1 MKNLEIYIHIP
12 FCVRKCEYCDFLSFP
27 ADDDAKLRYV
37 KGLMAEMI
45 FYGPLMK
52 NYQVSSVYIG
62 GGTPS
67 SIDEQWIAALME
79 GVFDCFN
86 VLPDAE
92 ISIEC
97 NPGTLSREKLL
108 AYKDAGINRLSI
120 GLQSANN
127 DELKLLGRIH
137 TFEQFV
143 TNYELAR
150 NVGFKN
156 INVDLMYGLPGQSA
170 SQYMATVNKII
181 RLNPDHI
188 SAYSLIVEKGTPF
201 YEKYKFDMV
210 RQEAGMRTE
219 FLPNEDELYDM
230 EKAGQKAFM
239 DAGYRQYETSN
250 YAKRGMECRHN
261 IGYWTRADYLGLGIG
276 AASLISNVRYTNTS
290 DMDEYLSRCRHIH
303 DVGDDIFKA
312 NLHVAADVI
321 DKKGQM
327 EEFMF
332 LGLRMNEGVTRE
344 AFERAFGIS
353 IDAIYKDTIDS
364 LKKQELL
371 VVKDGHIY
379 LSERGKDVAN
389 YVMAQFLRD

>member
-1 MKNLEIYIHIP
+1 
-12 FCVRKCEYCDFLSFP
+12 
-27 ADDDAKLRYV
+27 
-37 KGLMAEMI
+37 
-45 FYGPLMK
+45 
-52 NYQVSSVYIG
+52 
-62 GGTPS
+62 
-67 SIDEQWIAALME
+67 
-79 GVFDCFN
+79 
-86 VLPDAE
+86 
-92 ISIEC
+92 
-97 NPGTLSREKLL
+97 
-108 AYKDAGINRLSI
+108 
-120 GLQSANN
+120 
-127 DELKLLGRIH
+127 
-137 TFEQFV
+137 
-143 TNYELAR
+143 
-150 NVGFKN
+150 
-156 INVDLMYGLPGQSA
+156 
-170 SQYMATVNKII
+170 
-181 RLNPDHI
+181 
-188 SAYSLIVEKGTPF
+188 
-201 YEKYKFDMV
+201 
-210 RQEAGMRTE
+210 MRTE

-250 YAKRGMECRHN
+250 YAKRGMECRHK

-332 LGLRMNEGVTRE
+332 LGLRMNDGVTRE

-371 VVKDGHIY
+371 VVKAGHIY

-389 YVMAQFLRD
+389 YVMAQFLKDKRRANYGYDF

>member
-67 SIDEQWIAALME
+67 SIDEQWIAALMG

-127 DELKLLGRIH
+127 DELKRLGRITRTSYMIWKRRDRRRLWMPATGSMRH
-137 TFEQFV
+137 LTMLKEV
-143 TNYELAR
+143 W
-150 NVGFKN
+150 
-156 INVDLMYGLPGQSA
+156 SA
-170 SQYMATVNKII
+170 AII
-181 RLNPDHI
+181 
-188 SAYSLIVEKGTPF
+188 
-201 YEKYKFDMV
+201 
-210 RQEAGMRTE
+210 
-219 FLPNEDELYDM
+219 
-230 EKAGQKAFM
+230 
-239 DAGYRQYETSN
+239 
-250 YAKRGMECRHN
+250 
-261 IGYWTRADYLGLGIG
+261 
-276 AASLISNVRYTNTS
+276 
-290 DMDEYLSRCRHIH
+290 
-303 DVGDDIFKA
+303 
-312 NLHVAADVI
+312 
-321 DKKGQM
+321 
-327 EEFMF
+327 
-332 LGLRMNEGVTRE
+332 
-344 AFERAFGIS
+344 
-353 IDAIYKDTIDS
+353 
-364 LKKQELL
+364 
-371 VVKDGHIY
+371 
-379 LSERGKDVAN
+379 
-389 YVMAQFLRD
+389 

>member
-127 DELKLLGRIH
+127 DELKRLGRIH
-137 TFEQFV
+137 TF
-143 TNYELAR
+143 
-150 NVGFKN
+150 
-156 INVDLMYGLPGQSA
+156 
-170 SQYMATVNKII
+170 
-181 RLNPDHI
+181 
-188 SAYSLIVEKGTPF
+188 
-201 YEKYKFDMV
+201 
-210 RQEAGMRTE
+210 
-219 FLPNEDELYDM
+219 
-230 EKAGQKAFM
+230 
-239 DAGYRQYETSN
+239 
-250 YAKRGMECRHN
+250 
-261 IGYWTRADYLGLGIG
+261 
-276 AASLISNVRYTNTS
+276 LIS
-290 DMDEYLSRCRHIH
+290 
-303 DVGDDIFKA
+303 K
-312 NLHVAADVI
+312 
-321 DKKGQM
+321 
-327 EEFMF
+327 
-332 LGLRMNEGVTRE
+332 
-344 AFERAFGIS
+344 
-353 IDAIYKDTIDS
+353 
-364 LKKQELL
+364 
-371 VVKDGHIY
+371 
-379 LSERGKDVAN
+379 
-389 YVMAQFLRD
+389 

>member
-108 AYKDAGINRLSI
+108 AYRDAGINRLSI

-143 TNYELAR
+143 TNYEVAR
-150 NVGFKN
+150 NVGFKKYQCRFD
-156 INVDLMYGLPGQSA
+156 VWSAGTVSVTVYGDSKQDYKA
-170 SQYMATVNKII
+170 SSGSYIGVF
-181 RLNPDHI
+181 
-188 SAYSLIVEKGTPF
+188 SYSGKG
-201 YEKYKFDMV
+201 YS
-210 RQEAGMRTE
+210 
-219 FLPNEDELYDM
+219 FL
-230 EKAGQKAFM
+230 
-239 DAGYRQYETSN
+239 
-250 YAKRGMECRHN
+250 
-261 IGYWTRADYLGLGIG
+261 
-276 AASLISNVRYTNTS
+276 
-290 DMDEYLSRCRHIH
+290 
-303 DVGDDIFKA
+303 
-312 NLHVAADVI
+312 
-321 DKKGQM
+321 
-327 EEFMF
+327 
-332 LGLRMNEGVTRE
+332 
-344 AFERAFGIS
+344 
-353 IDAIYKDTIDS
+353 
-364 LKKQELL
+364 
-371 VVKDGHIY
+371 
-379 LSERGKDVAN
+379 
-389 YVMAQFLRD
+389 

>member
-1 MKNLEIYIHIP
+1 M
-12 FCVRKCEYCDFLSFP
+12 S
-27 ADDDAKLRYV
+27 
-37 KGLMAEMI
+37 EMI

-79 GVFDCFN
+79 CVFDCFN

-108 AYKDAGINRLSI
+108 AYMDAGINRLSI

-127 DELKLLGRIH
+127 DELKRLGRIH

-181 RLNPDHI
+181 RLHPDHI
-188 SAYSLIVEKGTPF
+188 SAYSLIVERVLLSMK
-201 YEKYKFDMV
+201 
-210 RQEAGMRTE
+210 
-219 FLPNEDELYDM
+219 
-230 EKAGQKAFM
+230 
-239 DAGYRQYETSN
+239 S
-250 YAKRGMECRHN
+250 
-261 IGYWTRADYLGLGIG
+261 TRLTWCA
-276 AASLISNVRYTNTS
+276 R
-290 DMDEYLSRCRHIH
+290 R
-303 DVGDDIFKA
+303 
-312 NLHVAADVI
+312 
-321 DKKGQM
+321 
-327 EEFMF
+327 
-332 LGLRMNEGVTRE
+332 
-344 AFERAFGIS
+344 RA
-353 IDAIYKDTIDS
+353 
-364 LKKQELL
+364 
-371 VVKDGHIY
+371 
-379 LSERGKDVAN
+379 
-389 YVMAQFLRD
+389 

>member
-108 AYKDAGINRLSI
+108 AYRDAGINRLSI

-137 TFEQFV
+137 TFEPVSYTHLDVYKRQGGV
-143 TNYELAR
+143 LICR
-150 NVGFKN
+150 L
-156 INVDLMYGLPGQSA
+156 IN
-170 SQYMATVNKII
+170 
-181 RLNPDHI
+181 
-188 SAYSLIVEKGTPF
+188 
-201 YEKYKFDMV
+201 
-210 RQEAGMRTE
+210 
-219 FLPNEDELYDM
+219 
-230 EKAGQKAFM
+230 
-239 DAGYRQYETSN
+239 
-250 YAKRGMECRHN
+250 
-261 IGYWTRADYLGLGIG
+261 
-276 AASLISNVRYTNTS
+276 
-290 DMDEYLSRCRHIH
+290 
-303 DVGDDIFKA
+303 
-312 NLHVAADVI
+312 
-321 DKKGQM
+321 
-327 EEFMF
+327 
-332 LGLRMNEGVTRE
+332 GV
-344 AFERAFGIS
+344 
-353 IDAIYKDTIDS
+353 
-364 LKKQELL
+364 QEL
-371 VVKDGHIY
+371 IW
-379 LSERGKDVAN
+379 R
-389 YVMAQFLRD
+389 LRRRRALKRQTQI

>member
-1 MKNLEIYIHIP
+1 
-12 FCVRKCEYCDFLSFP
+12 
-27 ADDDAKLRYV
+27 
-37 KGLMAEMI
+37 MAEMI

-108 AYKDAGINRLSI
+108 AYRDAGINRLSI

-143 TNYELAR
+143 TNYEVAR

-181 RLNPDHI
+181 RLHPDHI

-276 AASLISNVRYTNTS
+276 AASLISNVRYINTS

-332 LGLRMNEGVTRE
+332 LGLRMNDGVTRE
-344 AFERAFGIS
+344 DFERAFGIS

-371 VVKDGHIY
+371 VVKAGHIY

-389 YVMAQFLRD
+389 YVMAQFLKD